1 MIELRTL
8 GPVEIRVDGDE
19 APRELRWRK
28 NLALLLYLARSP
40 GGRRSREHLIGL
52 LWGDKPDAA
61 ARHSLNEALR
71 VIRKTVGEEALES
84 IGDQVGLSG
93 AGIALDV
100 ESFEQ
105 SISERRLDEAGA
117 LVRGSWMEGFV
128 VPDSIPFEDWLSA
141 ERQHWNQRATT
152 VLQELGAHA
161 LAGGDETA
169 AREAARRAL
178 AVDPYSE
185 GAVRLLIESAALRG
199 ERASA
204 LGLYEEFARRLD
216 DDLGIEPEPATRELV
231 ERVRQERIWQL
242 PAEASGEELW
252 ARRAPLVGRE
262 RELATLVS
270 ALRRS
275 MATRSPAVIVCQGES
290 GSGKTRLA
298 EELIARA
305 RLEGAAVSHVRA
317 VPADAGTD
325 WSVLLGLAAGGLLE
339 AEGAAVAP
347 PGALATLLE
356 RTGWQ
361 DPVLREHAAGA
372 TPRMLPQAF
381 TEVAQAVSEL
391 RPLLLWIDGAENL
404 DAQTGR
410 ALPGIVRDLAAEP
423 VTLLLSLQS
432 HPPQPQLDEIRARI
446 GRDVEGAVVT
456 LAGLSEA
463 DIRTLA
469 GEILPELAPA
479 DAERLARR
487 IAADSAGLPLFAVD
501 LLNGVRL
508 GLELDELGT
517 WPQPFQTMD
526 QTYPGEL
533 PDAVTAAIRIGFRRL
548 SDSAQQVLSMASA
561 LDEPVTRQLLARVT
575 GLTDEPLSAALD
587 ELEWQ
592 RWLSADARG
601 YAFVARIVREVVAR
615 DMLTR
620 GQRLRIRELAA
631 GAAPS
636 A

>member
-8 GPVEIRVDGDE
+8 GPVEILVDGNE

-71 VIRKTVGEEALES
+71 VIRRTVGEDALES
-84 IGDQVGLSG
+84 IGDQVGLS
-93 AGIALDV
+93 ADSISLDV
-100 ESFEQ
+100 TAFEN
-105 SISERRLDEAGA
+105 SISERRSDVAGA
-117 LVRGSWMEGFV
+117 LVRGSWMEGFA

-141 ERQHWNQRATT
+141 ERQHWNQRVTT
-152 VLQELGAHA
+152 VLHGLGADA
-161 LAGGDETA
+161 LARGDETT

-216 DDLGIEPEPATRELV
+216 QDLGIEPEPATRELV
-231 ERVRQERIWQL
+231 ERVHRERAWQL
-242 PAEASGEELW
+242 PAETSGEELW
-252 ARRAPLVGRE
+252 SRRAPLVGRE
-262 RELATLVS
+262 RELASLVS
-270 ALRRS
+270 VARRS
-275 MATRSPAVIVCQGES
+275 MATRTPAVIICQGES

-317 VPADAGTD
+317 VPADSGSD

-347 PGALATLLE
+347 PGALGTLLE

-391 RPLLLWIDGAENL
+391 RPLVLWIDSAENL

-410 ALPGIVRDLAAEP
+410 ALPGIVRDLSAEP
-423 VTLLLSLQS
+423 VILLLSLQS

-456 LAGLSEA
+456 LAALSEA
-463 DIRTLA
+463 DIGILA
-469 GEILPELAPA
+469 GAMLPNLGPA
-479 DAERLARR
+479 EAERLARR
-487 IAADSAGLPLFAVD
+487 IAVDSAGLPLFAVD

-548 SDSAQQVLSMASA
+548 GDTAQRLLSTASV
-561 LDEPVTRQLLARVT
+561 LDEPATRELLASVT
-575 GLTDEPLSAALD
+575 GLDDVSLSAALD

-601 YAFVARIVREVVAR
+601 YVFVARIVREVIAR

-620 GQRLRIRELAA
+620 GQRMRIQELAA
-631 GAAPS
+631 RAGPS

>member
-28 NLALLLYLARSP
+28 NLALLLYLVRSP

-52 LWGDKPDAA
+52 LWGDKPDKD

-71 VIRKTVGEEALES
+71 VIRRTVGEDALES
-84 IGDQVGLSG
+84 IGDQVALAG
-93 AGIALDV
+93 ASVSLDL
-100 ESFEQ
+100 EAFEQ
-105 SISERRLDEAGA
+105 SVSERRLDEAGSF
-117 LVRGSWMEGFV
+117 VRGSWMEGFV

-141 ERQHWNQRATT
+141 ERQHWNQRVTA
-152 VLQELGAHA
+152 VLHELGTNA
-161 LAGGDETA
+161 LAHGDETA
-169 AREAARRAL
+169 AGEAARRAL
-178 AVDPYSE
+178 EVDPYSE

-204 LGLYEEFARRLD
+204 LGLYEDFVRRLEN
-216 DDLGIEPEPATRELV
+216 DLGIEPEPATLELV
-231 ERVRQERIWQL
+231 ERVHQERVWQL
-242 PAEASGEELW
+242 PAETPSDELR
-252 ARRAPLVGRE
+252 ARRTPLVGRE
-262 RELATLVS
+262 RELGTLVS
-270 ALRRS
+270 VLRRS
-275 MATRSPAVIVCQGES
+275 TATRSPAVIVCQGES

-317 VPADAGTD
+317 VPADSATD
-325 WSVLLGLAAGGLLE
+325 WAVLLGLAAGGLLE

-361 DPVLREHAAGA
+361 DSALREHAAGA
-372 TPRMLPQAF
+372 PPRTMPQAF
-381 TEVAQAVSEL
+381 TEVAQAVAEL

-404 DAQTGR
+404 DAQTAR
-410 ALPGIVRDLAAEP
+410 ALPGIVRDLSAEP
-423 VTLLLSLQS
+423 VILLLSLQS

-456 LAGLSEA
+456 LTGLSEA

-469 GEILPELAPA
+469 AGMLPNLPPA

-487 IAADSAGLPLFAVD
+487 IAVDSAGLPLFAVD

-548 SDSAQQVLSMASA
+548 TDPAQQVLSTASA
-561 LDEPVTRQLLARVT
+561 LDEPVTRKLLATVT
-575 GLTDEPLSAALD
+575 GLDDGPLSAALD

-592 RWLSADARG
+592 RWLTADARG
-601 YAFVARIVREVVAR
+601 YVFVARIVREVVAR

-620 GQRLRIRELAA
+620 GQRLRIREVAD

>member
-8 GPVEIRVDGDE
+8 GPVEILVDGDE

-52 LWGDKPDAA
+52 LWGDKPDSA

-71 VIRKTVGEEALES
+71 VIRRTVGDEALES

-93 AGIALDV
+93 ESVSLDLHA
-100 ESFEQ
+100 FEAA
-105 SISERRLDEAGA
+105 ISERRPEEAA
-117 LVRGSWMEGFV
+117 VLVRGSWMEGFV
-128 VPDSIPFEDWLSA
+128 VTDSIPFEDWLSA
-141 ERQHWNQRATT
+141 ERQHWNRLGTT
-152 VLQELGAHA
+152 VLQEQGANA
-161 LAGGDETA
+161 LARGDEAA
-169 AREAARRAL
+169 ARESARRAL

-185 GAVRLLIESAALRG
+185 GAVRLLIEAAALRG

-204 LGLYEEFARRLD
+204 LGLYEEFVRRLES
-216 DDLGIEPEPATRELV
+216 DLGIEPEAATRELV
-231 ERVRQERIWQL
+231 ERVQQERTWRL
-242 PAEASGEELW
+242 PAETPGEELW
-252 ARRAPLVGRE
+252 SRRAPLVGRE
-262 RELATLVS
+262 RELAMLVS
-270 ALRRS
+270 VLRHS

-317 VPADAGTD
+317 VPSDAGND

-347 PGALATLLE
+347 PGALRTLLE
-356 RTGWQ
+356 RTGWH
-361 DPVLREHAAGA
+361 DPALHDHADGA

-391 RPLLLWIDGAENL
+391 RPLVLWIDNAENL

-410 ALPGIVRDLAAEP
+410 ALPGLVRDLSAEP
-423 VTLLLSLQS
+423 MTLLLSLQS
-432 HPPQPQLDEIRARI
+432 HPLQPQLDELRARI

-456 LAGLSEA
+456 LQPLPAA
-463 DIRTLA
+463 DIEALA
-469 GEILPELAPA
+469 RQIVPNLRPDE
-479 DAERLARR
+479 AERLARR
-487 IAADSAGLPLFAVD
+487 IAVDSAGLPLFAVD

-548 SDSAQQVLSMASA
+548 GDAAQQLLSTAA
-561 LDEPVTRQLLARVT
+561 VLDEPISQELLAAVT
-575 GLTDEPLSAALD
+575 GLDHDPVAAALD

-601 YAFVARIVREVVAR
+601 YMFVARIVREVIAR

-620 GQRLRIRELAA
+620 GQRVRIQELAA
-631 GAAPS
+631 GTGPS

>member
-8 GPVEIRVDGDE
+8 GPVEILVDGDE

-52 LWGDKPDAA
+52 LWGDKPDSA

-71 VIRKTVGEEALES
+71 VIRRTVGDEALES

-93 AGIALDV
+93 ESVSLDLDA
-100 ESFEQ
+100 FEAA
-105 SISERRLDEAGA
+105 ISERRPEEAA
-117 LVRGSWMEGFV
+117 VLVRGSWMEGFV
-128 VPDSIPFEDWLSA
+128 VTDSIPFEDWLSA
-141 ERQHWNQRATT
+141 ERQHWNRLGTT
-152 VLQELGAHA
+152 VLQEQGANA
-161 LAGGDETA
+161 LARGDEAA
-169 AREAARRAL
+169 ARESARRAL

-185 GAVRLLIESAALRG
+185 GAVRLLIEAAALRG

-204 LGLYEEFARRLD
+204 LGLYEEFVRRLES
-216 DDLGIEPEPATRELV
+216 DLGIEPEAATRELV
-231 ERVRQERIWQL
+231 ERVQQERTWRL
-242 PAEASGEELW
+242 PAEIPGEELW
-252 ARRAPLVGRE
+252 SRRAPLVGRE
-262 RELATLVS
+262 RELAMLVS
-270 ALRRS
+270 VLRHS

-317 VPADAGTD
+317 VPSDAGND

-347 PGALATLLE
+347 PGALRTLLE
-356 RTGWQ
+356 QTGWQ
-361 DPVLREHAAGA
+361 DPALHDHAAGA

-391 RPLLLWIDGAENL
+391 RPLVLWIDNAENL

-410 ALPGIVRDLAAEP
+410 ALPGLVRDLSAEP
-423 VTLLLSLQS
+423 MTLLLSLQS
-432 HPPQPQLDEIRARI
+432 HPLQPQLDELRARI

-456 LAGLSEA
+456 LQPLPAA
-463 DIRTLA
+463 DIEALA
-469 GEILPELAPA
+469 RQIVPNLRPDE
-479 DAERLARR
+479 AERLARR
-487 IAADSAGLPLFAVD
+487 IAVDSAGLPLFAVD

-548 SDSAQQVLSMASA
+548 GDAAQQLLSTAA
-561 LDEPVTRQLLARVT
+561 VLDEPISQELLAAVT
-575 GLTDEPLSAALD
+575 GLDHDPVAAALD

-601 YAFVARIVREVVAR
+601 YMFVARIVREVIAR

-620 GQRLRIRELAA
+620 GQRVRIQERAA
-631 GAAPS
+631 GTGPS